1 MTQQEIFQNMT
12 YGQWKEVEADS
23 TYSIIKKDEQFGR
36 IFICEGIR
44 GKGYGMADA
53 LAITSAVNNTYGKGI
68 NPESVE
74 TLVKLLEEAGQFIQ
88 DVIIAK
94 YAGMKKS
101 PDLITERIKE
111 ALTAATL
118 H

>member
-1 MTQQEIFQNMT
+1 MNQQEIFKNMT
-12 YGQWKEVEADS
+12 
-23 TYSIIKKDEQFGR
+23 
-36 IFICEGIR
+36 
-44 GKGYGMADA
+44 KGYWQYGVFNQVTCRQGHPLDGKVKDIAPHVVNDCDGR
-53 LAITSAVNNTYGKGI
+53 AIVTAVNWWQKLMGQGI